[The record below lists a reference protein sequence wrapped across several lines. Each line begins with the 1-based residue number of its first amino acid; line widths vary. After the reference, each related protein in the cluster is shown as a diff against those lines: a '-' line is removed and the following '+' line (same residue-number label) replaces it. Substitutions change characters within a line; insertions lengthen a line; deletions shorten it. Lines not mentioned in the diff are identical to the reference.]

1 MSKIT
6 EEITFTPGRLA
17 KKLGISK
24 SKLMKHLR
32 ETGLIDQ
39 CFLTQRG
46 HWKIPYS
53 LAARISSVEAL
64 SLPSVNKTEGEG
76 RKHKKANNTAQSQ
89 VPFQN
94 RGTPTAQPS
103 YTQLNA
109 EGFTASPKIPVQ
121 PLSPPNYAQIG
132 RTLRQAGV
140 TMPTLL
146 KYIEQ
151 QMEVES
157 EIAESKLIDASIG
170 TLISMSKGDLHE
182 QSPYN
187 HTKQDEIPTT
197 ESKATDDTNTD
208 ISNSSSE

>member
-151 QMEVES
+151 QMEAV
-157 EIAESKLIDASIG
+157 
-170 TLISMSKGDLHE
+170 HE

-187 HTKQDEIPTT
+187 DVFQQKDELP
-197 ESKATDDTNTD
+197 KAEGAPFASQTPPKTL
-208 ISNSSSE
+208 SSAT

>member
-103 YTQLNA
+103 YTQ
-109 EGFTASPKIPVQ
+109 
-121 PLSPPNYAQIG
+121 PNYAQIG

-151 QMEVES
+151 QMEAV
-157 EIAESKLIDASIG
+157 
-170 TLISMSKGDLHE
+170 HE

-187 HTKQDEIPTT
+187 DVFQQKDELP
-197 ESKATDDTNTD
+197 KAEGAPFASQTPQ
-208 ISNSSSE
+208 SPPKG